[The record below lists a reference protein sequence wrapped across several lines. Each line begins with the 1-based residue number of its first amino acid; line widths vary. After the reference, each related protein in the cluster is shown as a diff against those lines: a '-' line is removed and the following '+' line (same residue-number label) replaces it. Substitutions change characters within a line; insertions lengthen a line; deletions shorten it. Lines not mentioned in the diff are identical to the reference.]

1 MIQALI
7 GAALLLP
14 AYLVAN
20 RSQSG
25 FSGLKTKFN
34 WGTYAG
40 GSSSHYPSKSSYA
53 AYTDAGDYFIDP
65 PSRKYGAYTL
75 RWANTQRQDT
85 PGGLW
90 HNVGSYSTVTEAKK
104 AARAHSRNL
113 HPLEF
118 T

>member
-14 AYLVAN
+14 VFLTRN
-20 RSQSG
+20 KSRSG

-40 GSSSHYPSKSSYA
+40 GSASYYPGKRSYA

-65 PSRKYGAYTL
+65 PARKYGSYTV
-75 RWANTQRQDT
+75 RWANTQRQDA

-90 HNVGSYSTVTEAKK
+90 HTVGSYPTVTKAKK
-104 AARAHSRNL
+104 AAKAHSRNL
-113 HPLEF
+113 S
-118 T
+118 